1 MQRLADEVKEFF
13 VPTARC
19 FKGFSIMLAIWGCAS
34 LLICGLV
41 PSIILVHNPLP
52 KSQYGGDFGEGQKG
66 GVDPIVAAYQQKSSM
81 FGDSIFHNRYTISL
95 QPIDYPS
102 FSFAETNDKMVVT
115 VDPEILDKRDKAELL
130 RDITLGIGAGF
141 LTISAINYIMFVK
154 YKRMED

>member
-1 MQRLADEVKEFF
+1 MQRVADEVKEFF

-19 FKGFSIMLAIWGCAS
+19 FKGFSILLAIWGCAS

-81 FGDSIFHNRYTISL
+81 FGDSNFHNRYANFPST
-95 QPIDYPS
+95 YP
-102 FSFAETNDKMVVT
+102 
-115 VDPEILDKRDKAELL
+115 
-130 RDITLGIGAGF
+130 
-141 LTISAINYIMFVK
+141 
-154 YKRMED
+154 